1 MDQRIVSY
9 AMRKLDMWVFLLWKC
24 CHASQV
30 TISLAQLY
38 SETFDNATDLPQ
50 LCGVGIV
57 VTIISGD
64 LHKT

>member
-1 MDQRIVSY
+1 MSY
-9 AMRKLDMWVFLLWKC
+9 AMRKLDLWVLFNFFC
-24 CHASQV
+24 RNAV
-30 TISLAQLY
+30 TPVTLTIGLAQLY